1 MEIIYNI
8 INAILQIFLL
18 CFFFSTFSEKNSF
31 KGIYI
36 YVFSITAFFVFS
48 LLFLDVGLIKFLIL
62 ILVSFLI
69 SVLFK
74 LKWHTKIFLTTIIVT
89 LSSLSE
95 TVVALLSSYILNEE
109 IAVLKTGSYLFA
121 GMMISKLIIFAII
134 SIIKFGKHSLP
145 KVKISMLWAYI
156 GFMLITSIM
165 IIFVILDYMYF
176 ITDNP
181 VKKITAVFVIITL
194 MLTNIVLFYIID
206 RICDYFT
213 MQQNLLIA
221 NKLIYTQKE
230 TYKELYDN
238 QVQIRK
244 IKHDLKNTM
253 IGILHELD
261 NGNFANAKEYIKTS
275 CKLLESQ
282 DNFICG
288 NSIIDTII
296 SIKNEKAAA
305 LGIKFGV
312 EIELQQQICVDTID
326 LSVIMGNAIDNA
338 IEATEKLNSND
349 KIIDI
354 SIISRNYSLVIIIKN
369 PVLHRIDVNNL
380 ISTKEDKD
388 SHGLGVLQMQSLS
401 KKYNG
406 EVFFDCNDE
415 QFKTTIVLNC
425 NE

>member
-8 INAILQIFLL
+8 INGILQIYLL
-18 CFFFSTFSEKNSF
+18 CFFFGTFLEKNLF

-36 YVFSITAFFVFS
+36 YMFSIIVFFVFS

-69 SVLFK
+69 SVLYK
-74 LKWHTKIFLTTIIVT
+74 SKWHTKIFLTIIVVT

-95 TVVALLSSYILNEE
+95 TVVALLSSYVLNEE

-134 SIIKFGKHSLP
+134 AIIKFGKHSLP
-145 KVKISMLWAYI
+145 KEKINMLWAYI

-181 VKKITAVFVIITL
+181 GKKITAILVIITL
-194 MLTNIVLFYIID
+194 ILTNIVLFYIID

-213 MQQNLLIA
+213 IKQNLLIA
-221 NKLIYTQKE
+221 NKLIDTQKE

-261 NGNFANAKEYIKTS
+261 NDNIANAKEYIKTS
-275 CKLLESQ
+275 CKLLEYQNS
-282 DNFICG
+282 FICG
-288 NSIIDTII
+288 NNIIDTII

-305 LGIKFGV
+305 SDIKFDL

-338 IEATEKLNSND
+338 IEATEKVDSND

-369 PVLHRIDVNNL
+369 PVLYKIDVNNL
-380 ISTKEDKD
+380 ISTKEERE
-388 SHGLGVLQMQSLS
+388 SHGLGILQMQSLS
-401 KKYNG
+401 EKYNG
-406 EVFFDCNDE
+406 NVFFDCNDE